1 MRLTRRSGD
10 PARSLEASLQWTLGL
25 VVLAALLAMTLAGFW
40 IVRQAAEQFVAARL
54 AHDAEALIAGLRPE
68 VMEIGRPLPPIYAQP
83 FSGHYFSVR
92 FGDGQVLRSRS
103 LWDHAFEIAPL
114 PPGESVLAHQAGPR
128 DQRLLVWRAGYEKQ
142 GSRFTVAMAEDI
154 APLARELERLLAMG
168 VGASLSAAV
177 MLLLLQR
184 WMLRRGFRRV
194 DAVRADIQRLETGEI
209 ERLSEDVPAEV
220 QPLVAEVNQLVKAWG
235 SHLARSR
242 NALGNLAHAL
252 KSPLNLILLHHPDTE
267 DDPVARQA
275 LRMRELI
282 QRELRRARLAG
293 DHSPAR
299 RFRPRED
306 IDDLVSGIRTLYADK
321 SLDLTVEM
329 RAPERL
335 AFDQEDMLE
344 LIGNLLDNAAKWA
357 VRRVHLTLRAD
368 ATLLIRVE
376 DDGPGVEPHTAERLA
391 TRGGRLDERT
401 PGHGLGL
408 AIVDDIL
415 RMHGGSLALGRSQ
428 RLGGF
433 SATAELPIP
442 GPAS

>member
-92 FGDGQVLRSRS
+92 FGDRQVLRSRS

-368 ATLLIRVE
+368 ATLLVRVE

>member
-1 MRLTRRSGD
+1 
-10 PARSLEASLQWTLGL
+10 

-92 FGDGQVLRSRS
+92 FGDRQVLRSRS

-391 TRGGRLDERT
+391 TRGGRLDEST